1 MSNSAKSKLTE
12 VLEDAAMTSVPKN
25 LFFEGMQL
33 PISIFFRIHSGNF
46 LTIGRKGERATFS
59 EFSSYND
66 PNFLIFI
73 RHVDHAL
80 LIDYVTELS
89 GKLISR
95 KNLPM
100 AVKTKLLASTVED
113 CLSALGK
120 KGFTSISNLTK
131 VSHLLMELN
140 ETTGSFE
147 GVLNML
153 AELPATDARH
163 PMATCM
169 ISLILAEELQ
179 MNHRAA
185 LEKLALG
192 ALIHDIGLKFVP
204 PEILQKPRHM
214 WTPDELAIYEQHPLK
229 GVEMLRDLKDV
240 SNDVLLIVAE
250 HHETSQGTGYPK
262 KLRDVKISP
271 LGRIVALADCFA
283 ELLFGATPDSKSYTV
298 DEAITYIDDVLG
310 QPFNRQV
317 FSALKNSIN
326 KRHLSDQK
334 LRAS

>member
-1 MSNSAKSKLTE
+1 MTNSAKSKLSE
-12 VLEDAAMTSVPKN
+12 VLDDTSMTSVPKN

-33 PISIFFRIHSGNF
+33 PVSIFFRIHSSNY

-59 EFSSYND
+59 EFASYND
-66 PNFLIFI
+66 PNFLIFV
-73 RHVDHAL
+73 RQADRAM

-100 AVKTKLLASTVED
+100 SVKTKLLASTVED
-113 CLSALGK
+113 CIDTLGD
-120 KGFTSISNLTK
+120 KGFTSVANLQK
-131 VSHLLMELN
+131 VSLLLMELN
-140 ETTGSFE
+140 ESTGSFE
-147 GVLNML
+147 GVLQML
-153 AELPATDARH
+153 AELPVTDSRH
-163 PMATCM
+163 PMAVCM

-192 ALIHDIGLKFVP
+192 ALIHDVGLKFVP
-204 PEILQKPRHM
+204 KEITDKPRHL
-214 WTPDELAIYEQHPLK
+214 WTPDELSVYEQHPLR
-229 GVEMLRDLKDV
+229 GVEMLRDMKDI

-250 HHETSQGTGYPK
+250 HHETSQGTGFPK

-271 LGRIVALADCFA
+271 FGKIVGLADCFS
-283 ELLFGATPDSKSYTV
+283 ELLFSQNPEGKVYSV
-298 DEAITYIDDVLG
+298 DEAIAYIDDILG
-310 QPFNRQV
+310 QPYNRQV
-317 FSALKNSIN
+317 FSALKNTIN

-334 LRAS
+334 VRNG

>member
-1 MSNSAKSKLTE
+1 MSYSAKSKLSE
-12 VLEDAAMTSVPKN
+12 VLDDGAMTSVPKN

-33 PISIFFRIHSGNF
+33 PVSIFFRIHAGNY

-59 EFSSYND
+59 DFSSYSD
-66 PNFLIFI
+66 PNFLIYV
-73 RHVDHAL
+73 RHVDHAP

-100 AVKTKLLASTVED
+100 SVKTKLLASTVED
-113 CLSALGK
+113 CISALGE
-120 KGFTSISNLTK
+120 KGFTSITNLQK

-140 ETTGSFE
+140 ATTGSFE
-147 GVLNML
+147 SVLQML
-153 AELPATDARH
+153 AELPATDSRH

-169 ISLILAEELQ
+169 ISLTLAEEMQ

-192 ALIHDIGLKFVP
+192 ALIHDIGLKYLP
-204 PEILQKPRHM
+204 PEITAKPRHQ
-214 WTPDELAIYEQHPLK
+214 WTPDELATYEQHPLK

-271 LGRIVALADCFA
+271 LGRIVGLADCFS
-283 ELLFGATPDSKSYTV
+283 ELLYSMTPDGRSYSV
-298 DEAITYIDDVLG
+298 DEAIDYIDTVLG

-317 FSALKNSIN
+317 FSALKNVVN
-326 KRHLSDQK
+326 KRHLSEQK
-334 LRAS
+334 IRNG

>member
-1 MSNSAKSKLTE
+1 MTISAKSKLTE
-12 VLEDAAMTSVPKN
+12 VLDDSAMTSVPKN

-33 PISIFFRIHSGNF
+33 PISIFFRIHSCNY

-66 PNFLIFI
+66 PNFLIYV
-73 RHVDHAL
+73 RQADHAL
-80 LIDYVTELS
+80 LIDYVTDLS
-89 GKLISR
+89 SKLISR

-100 AVKTKLLASTVED
+100 SVKTKLLSSTIED
-113 CLSALGK
+113 CIDNLGE
-120 KGFTSISNLTK
+120 KGFTSVSNLQK

-140 ETTGSFE
+140 ASTGSFE
-147 GVLNML
+147 GILQML
-153 AELPATDARH
+153 AELPATDSRH
-163 PMATCM
+163 PMAVCM
-169 ISLILAEELQ
+169 ISLILAEEMQ
-179 MNHRAA
+179 MVHRQA

-204 PEILQKPRHM
+204 KEIVEKPRHL
-214 WTPDELAIYEQHPLK
+214 WTPEELSAYEQHPLK
-229 GVEMLRDLKDV
+229 GVEMLRDMKDI

-271 LGRIVALADCFA
+271 FGKIVALADCFA
-283 ELLFGATPDSKSYTV
+283 ELLFAQTPDGKVYSV
-298 DEAITYIDDVLG
+298 DEAIAYIDDILG

-317 FSALKNSIN
+317 FSALKNTVN

-334 LRAS
+334 VRNG